1 MTSRIDAWASGD
13 SKMSDSEAA
22 RAEIEAAHHADNR
35 RRAAYVVAACA
46 TDVDEFRIL
55 ADMLGLD
62 DADITAARA
71 ERPAKSR
78 RRTAA

>member
-1 MTSRIDAWASGD
+1 
-13 SKMSDSEAA
+13 MSDSEAA
-22 RAEIEAAHHADNR
+22 RAEIEAAHHADNHADSR

-46 TDVDEFRIL
+46 TDADEFRIL

-62 DADITAARA
+62 GADITAARA

>member
-13 SKMSDSEAA
+13 SKMSDSEAS
-22 RAEIEAAHHADNR
+22 RAEVEAAHHADNR

-46 TDVDEFRIL
+46 IGADEFRIL

-62 DADITAARA
+62 DADITAARG